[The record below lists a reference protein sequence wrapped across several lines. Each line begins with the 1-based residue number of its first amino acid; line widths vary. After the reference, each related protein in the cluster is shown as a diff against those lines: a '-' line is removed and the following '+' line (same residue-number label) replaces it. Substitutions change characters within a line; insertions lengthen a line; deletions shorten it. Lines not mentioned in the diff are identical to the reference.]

1 MLKVPDMSS
10 HAITVIIEAHRGD
23 SANAPENT
31 LSAFRRALDLGAD
44 SIELDVHP
52 ALDGTLMVIHDSTL
66 DRTTN
71 GTGAIQTKTVEQLRR
86 LDAGTWLAPEFADEK
101 IPSLE
106 EVFTLLAG
114 SRTNLNIE
122 IKASP
127 SGFNVPR
134 ALVNLLRRFGRERDY
149 IVSSFNLQ
157 ALLEVRK
164 IEPQMQLALIGKGPQ
179 ILPQAKLH
187 GLPWI
192 HGEFSTVDKPLIEA
206 AHALGMRVNIWTM
219 DDPSRFAYWKG
230 IGVDKIC
237 TNCPSKMLAAAG
249 V

>member
-1 MLKVPDMSS
+1 MSS
-10 HAITVIIEAHRGD
+10 HSIPVIIEAHRGD

-31 LSAFRRALDLGAD
+31 MAAFRRAVDLDAD
-44 SIELDVHP
+44 SMEFDVHP

-71 GTGAIQTKTVEQLRR
+71 GTGAVQTKTVEQLRR
-86 LDAGTWLAPEFADEK
+86 LDAGAWFSPEFAGEK
-101 IPSLE
+101 LPTLE
-106 EVFTLLAG
+106 EVCALLEKI
-114 SRTNLNIE
+114 NIKLNIE

-127 SGFNVPR
+127 PGQNVPLT
-134 ALVNLLRRFGRERDY
+134 LVNLLRRFGKEHDY

-164 IEPQMQLALIGKGPQ
+164 IEPQIQLALIGKGPE
-179 ILPQAKLH
+179 ILPQAKH
-187 GLPWI
+187 HDLPWI
-192 HGEFSTVDKPLIEA
+192 HGEFSTVDKPLIDA
-206 AHALGMRVNIWTM
+206 AHALGKRVNIWTM

-249 V
+249 T

>member
-1 MLKVPDMSS
+1 MISDNRSIP
-10 HAITVIIEAHRGD
+10 VIIEAHRGD

-31 LSAFRRALDLGAD
+31 MTAFKRAVALGVA

-52 ALDGTLMVIHDSTL
+52 ALDGTLMVIHDSTV

-71 GTGAIQTKTVEQLRR
+71 GTGEVCSMTVKNLSS
-86 LDAGTWLAPEFADEK
+86 LDAGSKFAPEFVGEK
-101 IPSLE
+101 IPTLE
-106 EVFTLLAG
+106 EVFKLLDK
-114 SRTNLNIE
+114 SKIKFNIE

-127 SGFNVPR
+127 SGQNVPLT
-134 ALVNLLRRFGRERDY
+134 LVNLLRRFGEERDN

-164 IEPQMQLALIGKGPQ
+164 IEPQIQLALIGKGPE
-179 ILPQAKLH
+179 ILPLAGQHKI
-187 GLPWI
+187 PWV
-192 HGEFSTVDKPLIEA
+192 HGEFSTVDKPLIDA

-230 IGVDKIC
+230 IGVDKI
-237 TNCPSKMLAAAG
+237 
-249 V
+249 